1 MDAHISQVHQ
11 ERFNDALKLIGESN
25 PFSATGKSPFPQS
38 RLVAILEDTY
48 CVSLSIGLNG
58 AKIRSETG
66 DLKMEASLCRLR
78 GVLYLRLNS
87 LQMAKECYM
96 EALSLDVRNYDVFNE
111 LVNEMMLPEE
121 GGSAR

>member
-1 MDAHISQVHQ
+1 
-11 ERFNDALKLIGESN
+11 
-25 PFSATGKSPFPQS
+25 
-38 RLVAILEDTY
+38 
-48 CVSLSIGLNG
+48 
-58 AKIRSETG
+58 
-66 DLKMEASLCRLR
+66 MEASLCRLR

-121 GGSAR
+121 GEWARGRSTHGQRLIKIYTGTYLDRMGLYS

>member
-1 MDAHISQVHQ
+1 MTLQFRRGLMS
-11 ERFNDALKLIGESN
+11 S
-25 PFSATGKSPFPQS
+25 S
-38 RLVAILEDTY
+38 R
-48 CVSLSIGLNG
+48 SSSGLNG

-121 GGSAR
+121 GEWTSG